1 MVRTSSFEVLNEV
14 VLVLINGDKHN
25 IKLVEYSHGY
35 LIIIINQK
43 SDKKTASNSESDKSS
58 GE

>member
-1 MVRTSSFEVLNEV
+1 MVRASSFEVLNEV

-35 LIIIINQK
+35 LIIIMNQIRRRLPI
-43 SDKKTASNSESDKSS
+43 ANQIRAP
-58 GE
+58 